1 MNGVQ
6 DWTMALSSSLQLV
19 WDKTIGFLP
28 EIIAALIV
36 IIIGFIV
43 ARGLKLLVEKIVD
56 ALRIDA
62 LLESV
67 GFSKVLSRAKLSLKT
82 GKLLGEIVYWIL
94 IIAFLLAA
102 ANILHLN
109 AVSDFLN
116 EVLLYLPNLLVA
128 VIILVITFLFARF
141 MKELV
146 RHSSWAANLKEAGLV
161 GNITWWIVVIFGC
174 LSALYQLK
182 IASNLINIII
192 GGVVV
197 MIALAG
203 GLAFGLAGK
212 DYVKEIIEGIRQD
225 IKEE

>member
-6 DWTMALSSSLQLV
+6 DWTTALSSSLQLV

-43 ARGLKLLVEKIVD
+43 ARGLKLLVEKVVD
-56 ALRIDA
+56 ALRIDT

-102 ANILHLN
+102 ANILHLD

>member
-6 DWTMALSSSLQLV
+6 DWTTAVSSSLQLV

-36 IIIGFIV
+36 VIIGFIV

-56 ALRIDA
+56 ALRVDT

-67 GFSKVLSRAKLSLKT
+67 GFSKILSRAKLSLKT

-146 RHSSWAANLKEAGLV
+146 RHSSWAANLKEAGLI
-161 GNITWWIVVIFGC
+161 GNITWWIVVVFGC

-225 IKEE
+225 IKKE

>member
-6 DWTMALSSSLQLV
+6 DWTTALSSSLQLV

-56 ALRIDA
+56 ALRVDT

-102 ANILHLN
+102 ANILHLD

>member
-6 DWTMALSSSLQLV
+6 DWTTAVSSSLQLV

-36 IIIGFIV
+36 VIIGFIV
-43 ARGLKLLVEKIVD
+43 ASGLKLLVEKIVD
-56 ALRIDA
+56 ALRVDT

-67 GFSKVLSRAKLSLKT
+67 GFSKILSRAKLSLKT

-146 RHSSWAANLKEAGLV
+146 RHSSWAANLKEAGLI

-225 IKEE
+225 IKKE

>member
-102 ANILHLN
+102 ANILHLD

>member
-6 DWTMALSSSLQLV
+6 DWTTALSSSLQLV

-102 ANILHLN
+102 ANILHLD

>member
-6 DWTMALSSSLQLV
+6 AWTTALSSSLQLV

-56 ALRIDA
+56 ALRIDT

-94 IIAFLLAA
+94 VIAFLLAA

-161 GNITWWIVVIFGC
+161 SNITWWIIVIFGC

-182 IASNLINIII
+182 IASNLINIIV

-225 IKEE
+225 IKKE

>member
-1 MNGVQ
+1 M
-6 DWTMALSSSLQLV
+6 
-19 WDKTIGFLP
+19 
-28 EIIAALIV
+28 
-36 IIIGFIV
+36 
-43 ARGLKLLVEKIVD
+43 
-56 ALRIDA
+56 
-62 LLESV
+62 
-67 GFSKVLSRAKLSLKT
+67 
-82 GKLLGEIVYWIL
+82 

-102 ANILHLN
+102 ANILHLD

-146 RHSSWAANLKEAGLV
+146 RHSSWAANLKEAGLI
-161 GNITWWIVVIFGC
+161 GNITWWIIVIFGC

-225 IKEE
+225 IKKE

>member
-6 DWTMALSSSLQLV
+6 DWTTALSSSLQLV

-56 ALRIDA
+56 ALRVDT